1 MTALAF
7 FPTNKKNDRLV
18 IRKCWT
24 QPGVM
29 QVRDG
34 REGSDEGVCGRRRR
48 RQWDETLTG
57 WSYTRWENQYYITLF
72 TRHHSQLSCHATVS
86 FSPLQK
92 VFVNNLNLN
101 VLFCFLSICSEA
113 SNDNP
118 PSKRYQLMTVYLQY
132 VQIKQNLRTM
142 LDNRLLRNDAN
153 ITWSNL
159 QWWYFQKQYSIIT
172 APGAD
177 GTSE

>member
-1 MTALAF
+1 MLNTTWCEASARWERRQRWGGF
-7 FPTNKKNDRLV
+7 
-18 IRKCWT
+18 
-24 QPGVM
+24 
-29 QVRDG
+29 
-34 REGSDEGVCGRRRR
+34 CGRRRR
-48 RQWDETLTG
+48 RQWDETQTG

-86 FSPLQK
+86 FSPPQK

-118 PSKRYQLMTVYLQY
+118 PSKRYQLMTVNLQY

-159 QWWYFQKQYSIIT
+159 QWYFQKQYSIIT